1 MSNSLALKY
10 LCLLITI
17 AAVALIIDNPQPT
30 DLVVTVT
37 MDQYGH
43 VMTLRFK
50 RQAGIAR
57 IRNEVRQAIEL
68 TYDPVCFFRQ
78 PVISVR
84 QIHVRIIYN
93 HARRRWTAIP
103 DQKPDSFH
111 AYPFAV

>member
-43 VMTLRFK
+43 VMTLRFN

-68 TYDPVCFFRQ
+68 TYDPVCFFKQ

-84 QIHVRIIYN
+84 QIHVRIVFDRT
-93 HARRRWTAIP
+93 RRLWTILP
-103 DQKPDSFH
+103 DQEPDSLH